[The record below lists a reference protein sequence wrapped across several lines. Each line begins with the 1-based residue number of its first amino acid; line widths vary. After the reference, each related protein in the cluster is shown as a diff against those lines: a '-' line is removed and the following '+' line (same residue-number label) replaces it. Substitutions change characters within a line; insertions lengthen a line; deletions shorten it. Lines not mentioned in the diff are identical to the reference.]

1 MINRRILWILSLT
14 AVFFTLTACAIE
26 QPAETDEPTED
37 VTNPVEETDNEET
50 ETPTDEPEP
59 TNTPEP
65 EPTDTPEPV
74 EEEPTPEPIEEEPA
88 PEPVEEEP
96 TAEPIDISDLPGE
109 PATIVN
115 DEGGPV
121 NITGVVTY
129 TSPFFTLGV
138 TAPVVILEDQAGFV
152 DRDENYIFPVESQ
165 ALGQITSDFFT
176 SPFTYSL
183 ALPIEPQGGFRDVD
197 NDGEADQG
205 VQVFA
210 VAYWTNTYGDPFLEE
225 RDLGG
230 GGWSGSYAS
239 TIISTDPDFERE
251 IVGGIFLVFAQDDQQ
266 GFPSGFGD
274 DQLLFTEDDPIV
286 SIPAGYTIVD
296 INSEPFIFDRSRNP
310 VVDLLEAEG
319 AALVDYSEETY
330 TEAFNGLVDQLINEY
345 AFTDYKG
352 INWEALR
359 AEFSPF
365 FEEADANEDADLY
378 LRALRDFAWRIPDGH
393 VSGPFI
399 GDEFRENVLGGLGL
413 AMREL
418 DDGRAMVTFVVE
430 NSPASDAGIEERAEI
445 TAVNGVPVT
454 EHIDNTIGWTG
465 PYSTSHA
472 ERLAKQQFA
481 LRFPTGSTVELTYTN
496 PGGSSQ
502 TVSLNASS
510 ELDSY
515 FYWFEDDDRDGFE
528 LPVEYEL
535 LDSGV
540 GYVNIFSFSDNSLL
554 AITLWERMIRTMKD
568 EGVTDLIIDMRTNG
582 GGLGSLANNMSAYF
596 FQETFPLGNSSF
608 WDDERGEFYA
618 DPENV
623 REFVL
628 PPEDL
633 RFDGNVVV
641 LVGPDCASACEF
653 FSFNFTITDRA
664 TVVGHFPSGGL
675 GGAVDSVAMPEDENF
690 RFTQG
695 RAVGPDGNIHIE
707 GIGVVPD
714 IRVPIT
720 EETLFDQEDA
730 VLETAVAF
738 LVGEIVDKGPISIG
752 ESIDDTILPGQKFRY
767 TLTLSED
774 DVFDMLVD
782 SNTDGVNLILTV
794 LDENDNVL
802 AETEPDTRTGFV
814 DIALGDT
821 VTLILEVS
829 TEDNKTQADFTISV
843 ADAS

>member
-1 MINRRILWILSLT
+1 MALT
-14 AVFFTLTACAIE
+14 AVFFTITACAIQ
-26 QPAETDEPTED
+26 QPVETEEPTEE
-37 VTNPVEETDNEET
+37 VTEPVDNSDGEVME
-50 ETPTDEPEP
+50 EP
-59 TNTPEP
+59 TEEP
-65 EPTDTPEPV
+65 EPTDTPEPEPTNTPIP
-74 EEEPTPEPIEEEPA
+74 EEEPTPEPVAEEPT
-88 PEPVEEEP
+88 PEPVDLS
-96 TAEPIDISDLPGE
+96 ALPGE

-176 SPFTYSL
+176 SPFSYSL
-183 ALPIEPQGGFRDVD
+183 ALPIQPQGGFRDVD
-197 NDGEADQG
+197 NDGEEDSG
-205 VQVFA
+205 IQVFA

-239 TIISTDPDFERE
+239 TVLSTDPEFERE
-251 IVGGIFLVFAQDDQQ
+251 IVGGTFLVYAEDGLQ

-286 SIPAGYTIVD
+286 SIPAGYTLVHID
-296 INSEPFIFDRSRNP
+296 SEPFVFDRSRNP
-310 VVDLLEAEG
+310 VIDLFEADG

-345 AFTDYKG
+345 AFTDYKE
-352 INWEALR
+352 IDWEALR
-359 AEFSPF
+359 TEFEPI
-365 FEEADANEDADLY
+365 FEEADANDDADLY

-399 GDEFRENVLGGLGL
+399 GDEFRANVLGGIGL

-418 DDGRAMVTFVVE
+418 DDGRALVTLVVE
-430 NSPASDAGIEERAEI
+430 NSPGSDAGIEERAEI
-445 TAVNGVPVT
+445 IAVNGVPVT
-454 EHIDNTIGWTG
+454 EHIDNTVGWTG
-465 PYSTSHA
+465 PYSTSHS
-472 ERLAKQQFA
+472 ERLAKQQFS
-481 LRFPTGSTVELTYTN
+481 LRFPSGTAVELTYIN
-496 PGGSSQ
+496 PGGSEE
-502 TVSLNASS
+502 TVTLNAGS
-510 ELDSY
+510 ELESY

-554 AITLWERMIRTMKD
+554 AVTLWERMIRAMQD
-568 EGVTDLIIDMRTNG
+568 QDVTDIIIDMRTNG

-596 FQETFPLGNSSF
+596 FQEVFPLGNSSF

-633 RFDGNVVV
+633 RFDGNVVI
-641 LVGPDCASACEF
+641 LVGPDCVSACEF
-653 FSFNFTITDRA
+653 FSYNFTITDRA
-664 TVVGHFPSGGL
+664 TIIGHFPSGGL

-738 LVGEIVDKGPISIG
+738 LVGEIVDQGEIELG
-752 ESIDDTILPGQKFRY
+752 ESISDTILPGQKFRY
-767 TLTLSED
+767 ALSLENG
-774 DVFDMLVD
+774 DVFSMLLD
-782 SNTDGVNLILTV
+782 SNSDGVNLILTV

-802 AETEPDTRTGFV
+802 AETDPDTRAGFV
-814 DIALGDT
+814 DIDLGED

-829 TEDNKTQADFTISV
+829 TEDNAAQADFTLTIE
-843 ADAS
+843 DGG